1 MIIRAESFRSD
12 DAEWKV
18 PAAPRSKET
27 IGLRKQITALT
38 HVRFRGECVAKLFA
52 ARRASNNRIEA
63 NKPLNQYCALAVDIE
78 SMLRGRALKIVLQ
91 HIRG

>member
-1 MIIRAESFRSD
+1 MES
-12 DAEWKV
+12 V
-18 PAAPRSKET
+18 PT
-27 IGLRKQITALT
+27 TALAVVRYWPLADIDLCSAN
-38 HVRFRGECVAKLFA
+38 VRFRGECVAKLFA

>member
-1 MIIRAESFRSD
+1 MFALGQKADILRCSD
-12 DAEWKV
+12 D
-18 PAAPRSKET
+18 
-27 IGLRKQITALT
+27 
-38 HVRFRGECVAKLFA
+38 VRFAPECVAKLFA